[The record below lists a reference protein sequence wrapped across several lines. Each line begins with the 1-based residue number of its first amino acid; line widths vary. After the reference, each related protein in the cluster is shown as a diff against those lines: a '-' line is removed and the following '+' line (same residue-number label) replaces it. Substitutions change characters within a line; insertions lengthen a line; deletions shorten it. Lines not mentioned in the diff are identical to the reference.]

1 MDKYIYNDP
10 QEALQILNE
19 RYAFINANGKSLIFH
34 ECLDHNGK
42 PVVEPTTIKDFKP
55 LYGNRMVQ
63 VGTKKA
69 VRRDKDDEPI
79 YKPLGEWWVTHPER
93 RTYYR
98 LCFKPDDECPPH
110 FYNYWLGFAVEP
122 TPGDCSLYW
131 QHVRDVICAGDD
143 DFYVYVRKWMAHAI
157 QKTGMLPETA
167 LVLRGNQGTGKNTFV
182 GWFGRLF
189 NSAHYAELA
198 SMNSLVGRF
207 TGHLAN
213 KIIIFA
219 NEATWGGDKQSE
231 GVLKAL
237 ITDKIRFIEH
247 KGKDGFFV
255 DNFARV
261 IIASNNDWVVP
272 MGMDDRRFVSCN
284 VSKERVGDG
293 EYFKAI
299 HDQMENG
306 GLEALMYD
314 LLQEDLSGWNPRQ
327 RPRSAI
333 RHALDQK
340 LMSMSPLEKFIFQ
353 WVVDKEVEKYLRD
366 EERIGLYRVPH
377 NRLYEEYTASC
388 DQMKIQHRLD
398 TKTFSLKVW
407 GKLIPY
413 ECEFRNNSG
422 KTIYLVPSAE
432 DIIDY
437 YEREVIRQELP

>member
-1 MDKYIYNDP
+1 M
-10 QEALQILNE
+10 
-19 RYAFINANGKSLIFH
+19 
-34 ECLDHNGK
+34 
-42 PVVEPTTIKDFKP
+42 V
-55 LYGNRMVQ
+55 GN
-63 VGTKKA
+63 
-69 VRRDKDDEPI
+69 PS
-79 YKPLGEWWVTHPER
+79 
-93 RTYYR
+93 RTSDVLR
-98 LCFKPDDECPPH
+98 VCFKPDDECPPH

-143 DFYVYVRKWMAHAI
+143 ELYVYVRKWMAHAI
-157 QKTGMLPETA
+157 QKTGILPETA

-237 ITDKIRFIEH
+237 ITDKNRYIEY
-247 KGKDGFFV
+247 KGKDGFFIE
-255 DNFARV
+255 NFARV

-284 VSKERVGDG
+284 VSKTRVGDG

-306 GLEALMYD
+306 GLEALMCD
-314 LLQEDLSGWNPRQ
+314 LLQEDLSDWNPRE

-353 WVVDKEVEKYLRD
+353 WVVDKEIEKYRRD

-377 NRLYEEYTASC
+377 SKLYDEYTDWC

-413 ECEFRNNSG
+413 ELDFRNNGG
-422 KTIYLVPSAE
+422 KTIYLVLSAE
-432 DIIDY
+432 NIIDY
-437 YEREVIRQELP
+437 YEREL